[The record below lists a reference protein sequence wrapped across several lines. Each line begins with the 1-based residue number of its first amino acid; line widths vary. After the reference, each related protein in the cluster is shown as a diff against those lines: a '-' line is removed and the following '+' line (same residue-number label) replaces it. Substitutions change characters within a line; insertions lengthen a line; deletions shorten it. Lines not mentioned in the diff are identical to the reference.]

1 MTFKRPNIGQIF
13 CLDLEFV
20 ELGVF
25 LQQFLLEVIDV
36 LVHANDLV
44 LNTIWRLSDDLV
56 NVDLRPD
63 AFRLACEVKSLQRFL
78 HVGRQLRNA
87 ADHSSLRLATER
99 VLQDPGQLTIAEV
112 DVVVV
117 LRAHLLALG
126 QLVDYLREGK
136 QRLVDVCAL
145 SEAQALTLGLAGAF

>member
-1 MTFKRPNIGQIF
+1 MTFKRPDIGQIF

-44 LNTIWRLSDDLV
+44 LNAIWRLSDDLV

-78 HVGRQLRNA
+78 HVGWQLRNA
-87 ADHSSLRLATER
+87 ADHSSLRLAAER
-99 VLQDPGQLTIAEV
+99 VLQDSGQLTIAEV

-126 QLVDYLREGK
+126 
-136 QRLVDVCAL
+136 
-145 SEAQALTLGLAGAF
+145 